1 MDTSLYSQIASGIID
16 QIRNG
21 IYKPGEKL
29 PSVRALSI
37 QQKVS
42 VSTVLS
48 AYGILEDRGFVE
60 VRPKSGYFVR
70 RVPVKEPKAPSI
82 SQATS
87 SPHTV
92 TTPQRVMEV
101 MRDASSQRFLSFAI
115 AVPAND
121 FPVIHQLKR
130 SFAKVVRNETFLGI
144 GYDSPKGSEPLRRQL
159 ARRVMDAGMLVSPE
173 DIVTTSSA
181 QSAIG
186 LCLRALTRAG
196 DIVAVETPCYYGLLQ
211 LIEAMGLKAIEIP
224 SDPVTGMS
232 IDALRLALEQWPI
245 KIVLSIPCYSN
256 PVGALMPDEHKRQLV
271 ELIYQY
277 DIPLIEDDIYGELG
291 YESARPKAV
300 KAFDRKGQVLLCSST
315 SKTLEPQ
322 LGVGWVIPGRYQE
335 QIEYQKFINS
345 VSIARLPQLAVSEL
359 LEHGGYDRHL
369 RHARESYKQRR
380 DRLTELL
387 VEHFPADTR
396 LSLPQGGF
404 VTWIQLP
411 EGSSALQL
419 YLDARKEGILISPGE
434 LFSSSANK
442 YLRSIRL
449 CYSQAWTAERE
460 GGIKILGELVRQQLA
475 G

>member
-1 MDTSLYSQIASGIID
+1 
-16 QIRNG
+16 
-21 IYKPGEKL
+21 
-29 PSVRALSI
+29 
-37 QQKVS
+37 
-42 VSTVLS
+42 
-48 AYGILEDRGFVE
+48 
-60 VRPKSGYFVR
+60 
-70 RVPVKEPKAPSI
+70 
-82 SQATS
+82 
-87 SPHTV
+87 
-92 TTPQRVMEV
+92 
-101 MRDASSQRFLSFAI
+101 
-115 AVPAND
+115 
-121 FPVIHQLKR
+121 
-130 SFAKVVRNETFLGI
+130 
-144 GYDSPKGSEPLRRQL
+144 
-159 ARRVMDAGMLVSPE
+159 
-173 DIVTTSSA
+173 
-181 QSAIG
+181 
-186 LCLRALTRAG
+186 
-196 DIVAVETPCYYGLLQ
+196 
-211 LIEAMGLKAIEIP
+211 
-224 SDPVTGMS
+224 
-232 IDALRLALEQWPI
+232 
-245 KIVLSIPCYSN
+245 
-256 PVGALMPDEHKRQLV
+256 MPDEHKRQLV

-300 KAFDRKGQVLLCSST
+300 KAFDRKGQVLLCSSA

-419 YLDARKEGILISPGE
+419 YLDARKEGVLISPGE